1 MRTIPTRQVL
11 NTKDIMLITGKSE
24 RTSRRLLKEIRQ
36 ASANPNVSFVSLEQ
50 FCAYTGMTRETIIPY
65 LQ

>member
-1 MRTIPTRQVL
+1 MRSVRNRIVL

-24 RTSRRLLKEIRQ
+24 RTSRRLLKEIRK
-36 ASANPNVSFVSLEQ
+36 SAPNTRVSFVSLEQ
-50 FCAYTGMTRETIIPY
+50 FCTYTGMAKKEVLPY

>member
-1 MRTIPTRQVL
+1 MRTVPNRIVL

-24 RTSRRLLKEIRQ
+24 RTSRRLLKEIRR
-36 ASANPNVSFVSLEQ
+36 SARNTRVSFVSLEQ
-50 FCAYTGMTRETIIPY
+50 FCSFTGMTREEVIPY

>member
-1 MRTIPTRQVL
+1 MRTVPNRIVL

-24 RTSRRLLKEIRQ
+24 RTSRRLLKEIRR
-36 ASANPNVSFVSLEQ
+36 SVRNTRVSFVSLEQ
-50 FCAYTGMTRETIIPY
+50 FCSFTGMTREEVIPY

>member
-1 MRTIPTRQVL
+1 MRTVPNRIVL

-24 RTSRRLLKEIRQ
+24 RTSRRLLKEIRS
-36 ASANPNVSFVSLEQ
+36 SARNTRVSFVSLEQ
-50 FCAYTGMTRETIIPY
+50 FCAFTGMTREEVIPY

>member
-1 MRTIPTRQVL
+1 MRTVPNRIVL

-24 RTSRRLLKEIRQ
+24 RTSRRLLKEIRR
-36 ASANPNVSFVSLEQ
+36 SAPNTRVSFVSLEQ
-50 FCAYTGMTRETIIPY
+50 FCAFTGMTREAVIPY

>member
-1 MRTIPTRQVL
+1 MRTVPNRIVL

-24 RTSRRLLKEIRQ
+24 RTSRRLLKEIRR
-36 ASANPNVSFVSLEQ
+36 SAPNTRVSFVSLEQ
-50 FCAYTGMTRETIIPY
+50 FCAFTGMTREEVIPY

>member
-1 MRTIPTRQVL
+1 MRTVPNRIVL

-24 RTSRRLLKEIRQ
+24 RTSRRLLKEIRS
-36 ASANPNVSFVSLEQ
+36 SARNTRVSFVSLEQ
-50 FCAYTGMTRETIIPY
+50 FCSYTGMTREEVIPY

>member
-1 MRTIPTRQVL
+1 MRTVPNRIVL

-24 RTSRRLLKEIRQ
+24 RTSRRLLKEIRS
-36 ASANPNVSFVSLEQ
+36 SARNTRVSFVSLEQ
-50 FCAYTGMTRETIIPY
+50 FCSFTGMTREEVIPY

>member
-1 MRTIPTRQVL
+1 MRTVPNRIVL

-24 RTSRRLLKEIRQ
+24 RTSRRLLKEIRR
-36 ASANPNVSFVSLEQ
+36 SARNTRVSFVSLEQ
-50 FCAYTGMTRETIIPY
+50 FCAFTGMTREEVIPY